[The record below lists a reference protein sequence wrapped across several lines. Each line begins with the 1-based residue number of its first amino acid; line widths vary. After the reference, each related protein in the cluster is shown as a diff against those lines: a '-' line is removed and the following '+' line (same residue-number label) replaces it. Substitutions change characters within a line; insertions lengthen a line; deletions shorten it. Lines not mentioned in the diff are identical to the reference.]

1 MQVRDKVFILKTVR
15 YGDAD
20 LIIQALTSA
29 GTRVS
34 FFARSA
40 LKSKKRFGGGVLEP
54 THYVNVLYED
64 KSNSRADVTLH
75 TLKEAALIQ
84 SFDGLRTDYERIEMA
99 LGLLQTVSDVIRE
112 GDTDAVELFN
122 LLGNTLKAAETSKQ
136 LTHLRIHFEVK
147 FLGNQGVLALDH
159 PEESVLLAVPVS
171 GHAEVPFSEP
181 QWRQVGVRTRRA
193 LIDYIGASGDR
204 N

>member
-1 MQVRDKVFILKTVR
+1 M
-15 YGDAD
+15 
-20 LIIQALTSA
+20 IIQALTSA

-75 TLKEAALIQ
+75 TLKEAELIQ

-99 LGLLQTVSDVIRE
+99 LGLLQTVSDVVRE

-122 LLGNTLKAAETSKQ
+122 LLGNTLRAAETSRQ

-147 FLGNQGVLALDH
+147 FLGNQGVLSPDD
-159 PEESVLLAVPVS
+159 PEEQMLLAIPVS
-171 GHAEVPFSEP
+171 AHAEAPFSEP
-181 QWRQVGVRTRRA
+181 QWRQIGVRTRRA
-193 LIDYIGASGDR
+193 LSEYIGLSSDR
-204 N
+204 T